1 MPPLLL
7 LLALLARRAAA
18 QAAYSE
24 AVLAPR
30 LLANIDALMQ
40 EPLAPVQLSLEA
52 SAMEFLDL
60 SSDVAVRQWLYQQV
74 LATHTGDVAWAE
86 AAHGGSP
93 TMSMLYVV
101 PRPACPL
108 LLGHLL
114 LLVVPHVMF
123 RRILRILCRALA
135 RPLAARPLL
144 QYDRDDAQ
152 GLEDGRFIGYFSETS
167 FTYRAAGA
175 SAPGALS
182 WTPFSLA
189 TINDDCATDACKG
202 EAGKTVSAACGTGLA
217 RDTRCVLAGGADDSS
232 ATTEGACS
240 GFWWTGCTTTG
251 CCDSSIRN
259 YYSTSKADRGVPG
272 DFTRWR
278 VCECP
283 SAPSRAP
290 SSMASD
296 LAPDLTCA
304 PVAVHR
310 RRSCPTLVPPGNQ
323 LFRR

>member
-1 MPPLLL
+1 MPPPPLLL

-101 PRPACPL
+101 RRPACPL

-114 LLVVPHVMF
+114 LLVVPHVPPH
-123 RRILRILCRALA
+123 LANPLPRA
-135 RPLAARPLL
+135 
-144 QYDRDDAQ
+144 
-152 GLEDGRFIGYFSETS
+152 
-167 FTYRAAGA
+167 
-175 SAPGALS
+175 
-182 WTPFSLA
+182 
-189 TINDDCATDACKG
+189 
-202 EAGKTVSAACGTGLA
+202 
-217 RDTRCVLAGGADDSS
+217 
-232 ATTEGACS
+232 
-240 GFWWTGCTTTG
+240 
-251 CCDSSIRN
+251 
-259 YYSTSKADRGVPG
+259 
-272 DFTRWR
+272 
-278 VCECP
+278 CP
-283 SAPSRAP
+283 SACRA
-290 SSMASD
+290 SASP
-296 LAPDLTCA
+296 A
-304 PVAVHR
+304 
-310 RRSCPTLVPPGNQ
+310 
-323 LFRR
+323 

>member
-1 MPPLLL
+1 
-7 LLALLARRAAA
+7 
-18 QAAYSE
+18 
-24 AVLAPR
+24 V
-30 LLANIDALMQ
+30 
-40 EPLAPVQLSLEA
+40 
-52 SAMEFLDL
+52 
-60 SSDVAVRQWLYQQV
+60 
-74 LATHTGDVAWAE
+74 
-86 AAHGGSP
+86 
-93 TMSMLYVV
+93 
-101 PRPACPL
+101 
-108 LLGHLL
+108 
-114 LLVVPHVMF
+114 F
-123 RRILRILCRALA
+123 RRILCILCRALA
-135 RPLAARPLL
+135 RPLAAPPLL
-144 QYDRDDAQ
+144 QHDRDDAQ

-167 FTYRAAGA
+167 FTHRAAGA

-189 TINDDCATDACKG
+189 TINDACAADACKG

-217 RDTRCVLAGGADDSS
+217 RETRCVLAGGADDSS

>member
-1 MPPLLL
+1 MQEMRLPPLLL
-7 LLALLARRAAA
+7 LALALLAMLARRVGA

-74 LATHTGDVAWAE
+74 LATHTGDAAWAE

-101 PRPACPL
+101 RAGPPARFFSATFFSSSSRL
-108 LLGHLL
+108 
-114 LLVVPHVMF
+114 F
-123 RRILRILCRALA
+123 RRILRILRRA
-135 RPLAARPLL
+135 RPLAALPLL
-144 QYDRDDAQ
+144 QHDRDDAQ

-189 TINDDCATDACKG
+189 TINDDCAADACKG
-202 EAGKTVSAACGTGLA
+202 EANKTVSAACSTGLA

-232 ATTEGACS
+232 ATTESACS

-278 VCECP
+278 VCE
-283 SAPSRAP
+283 
-290 SSMASD
+290 
-296 LAPDLTCA
+296 
-304 PVAVHR
+304 
-310 RRSCPTLVPPGNQ
+310 
-323 LFRR
+323 